1 MRDKS
6 CQATFLLHVKN
17 TVIFI
22 VGNDNMPAWVWSV
35 KTFKEQNHFHEA
47 TIAYLMHDANYWTQ
61 SDYTIFQQAS

>member
-17 TVIFI
+17 TLIFI

-47 TIAYLMHDANYWTQ
+47 TIAYLMHDANY
-61 SDYTIFQQAS
+61 